1 MKYYLPLLFLALASA
16 CSTVRQIPSTDSTK
30 VEVHTETVIQK
41 DTVLVEL
48 PVVVERVAV
57 LDTVSHLENKY
68 AASSAVVSGGVLKHS
83 LETKPVKLPAV
94 VDKEIVYR
102 DSVVFRDRV
111 QTVTVEV
118 ERKLQTVTVEVER
131 KLTGWQQAKL
141 RVGGFCFFAV
151 ILIGLYFLIT
161 QFINLKLF

>member
-16 CSTVRQIPSTDSTK
+16 CSTVRQLPSTDSTK
-30 VEVHTETVIQK
+30 VEVRYEKVLEK

-57 LDTVSHLENKY
+57 LDTVSHLENAY
-68 AASSAVVSGGVLKHS
+68 AASSAVVSGGVLRHS
-83 LETKPVKLPAV
+83 LETKPVKMQAV

-102 DSVVFRDRV
+102 DSIVFRDRV
-111 QTVTVEV
+111 
-118 ERKLQTVTVEVER
+118 QTVTVEVER

-161 QFINLKLF
+161 QFINLKLI

>member
-16 CSTVRQIPSTDSTK
+16 CSTVRQLPTTDSTK
-30 VEVHTETVIQK
+30 VEVRTETVIEK
-41 DTVLVEL
+41 DTVFVEL
-48 PVVVERVAV
+48 PRVVERVAV
-57 LDTVSHLENKY
+57 QDTTSHLENEY
-68 AASSAVVSGGVLKHS
+68 ALSDARISGGVLKHS
-83 LETKPVKLPAV
+83 LETKPVKMPAV
-94 VDKEIVYR
+94 VDKQIVYR

-118 ERKLQTVTVEVER
+118 EK

-151 ILIGLYFLIT
+151 ILIGLYFIIT
-161 QFINLKLF
+161 FLLNLKRF

>member
-57 LDTVSHLENKY
+57 LDTASHLENKY
-68 AASSAVVSGGVLKHS
+68 AASSAVVSDGVLRHT

-94 VDKEIVYR
+94 VDKQIVYR
-102 DSVVFRDRV
+102 DSLIYKDRI

-118 ERKLQTVTVEVER
+118 EK

-141 RVGGFCFFAV
+141 RVGGFCFLAV
-151 ILIGLYFLIT
+151 ILIAIYFVIT